1 MRSHRKPRIGGV
13 KEINKMS
20 RASKKKRNA
29 RAEPQKRNTVC
40 LCSLD
45 AYETLCCTGYTKLS
59 HNPEIMAAVNK
70 IADLISSMTIH
81 LMCNTDKGDVRI
93 KNELSKKIDIDP
105 NPFMTRKTFMAV
117 VVRTLLLEGDGNAVV
132 VPKYSGGYIEA
143 LCPVNP
149 YLVSFLPE
157 GYGYGVH
164 INGVE
169 VSPGDVLHCVINPS
183 PEYPWKGCGYRVTL
197 KEVADNLKQAAA
209 TKKGFMESKWKP
221 SMVVKVDALTDEF
234 SSRDGRKRL
243 LEQYI
248 ESSEAGEPWMIPAE
262 QFDIKEVR
270 PLSLNDIALADSV
283 KLDKRTVAAILD
295 VPPFVVGEGTFNADE
310 WNNFI
315 SSRIRPLCNA
325 IEQEFTKK
333 LLISPDWYFRFN
345 IRSLYSYD
353 IEKLSRVGDDNYTRG
368 IMTGNEVRDWIGLSP
383 KEGLD
388 ELIIL
393 ENYIPAGMIGDQK
406 KLNGGG
412 NGGNT

>member
-1 MRSHRKPRIGGV
+1 
-13 KEINKMS
+13 MS

-310 WNNFI
+310 RNNFI